1 MKFFACILDTFY
13 NLLRCALCSV
23 LFMGCVAQRS
33 HTELRFHGFKSRH
46 AAKNGIKSNRRRS
59 EPPSNKTLKNFKI
72 SIADPPGL
80 GSNFLRKKTVVFKQ
94 DTHKK
99 YLHSESCL
107 FSRSSYKKFRG

>member
-1 MKFFACILDTFY
+1 M
-13 NLLRCALCSV
+13 

-46 AAKNGIKSNRRRS
+46 AAKNGIKSNRRRR

-80 GSNFLRKKTVVFKQ
+80 GSNFLNKKQ
-94 DTHKK
+94 
-99 YLHSESCL
+99 L
-107 FSRSSYKKFRG
+107 FSNEILTKSIYIPNPAFFHAVHTKSSEANNENGFDIAKVTLAKA

>member
-80 GSNFLRKKTVVFKQ
+80 GSKNSCFQKRYSQKVF
-94 DTHKK
+94 T
-99 YLHSESCL
+99 
-107 FSRSSYKKFRG
+107 F